1 MTTKRKK
8 TGMILLVSL
17 IVVAWLAVMVWVALQ
32 PERTEGSLG
41 IDDKTNHGAA
51 AITSVL
57 EEHSI
62 SVRPAQSMTQLES
75 ELRRNPDATVLF
87 HDKHQAMETASFERL
102 EELADLVP
110 ADQRVFAGVTASQ
123 QDYLVDGIDHTAN
136 MNFIDELAATDQCR
150 LDAAREAG
158 SISSIRQGVV
168 LTDDAQGCFRV
179 VDDSMGEQEHV
190 YAFAET
196 ANGSIVFADWRML
209 TNAGLYQNGT
219 ATLALWSLGR
229 ADSVIWF
236 QPDFQLDPDS
246 DGQLSP
252 VQLPDWARMG
262 IVWAVIATG
271 IWLLYRARRT
281 GPIIIEPLPAEV
293 PAAETTVGRG
303 RMYAKAKHHRHAL
316 TMLQQAS
323 RARLARLLQLGAQA
337 SSDAVLAETAKQ
349 LGRPLAELRQLYDP
363 PAGDISAQQF
373 VTWANQ
379 LHDLEHQVRH
389 RFTAPTKES

>member
-41 IDDKTNHGAA
+41 IDDKTSHGAA

-62 SVRPAQSMTQLES
+62 SVRPAQSVTQLES

>member
-41 IDDKTNHGAA
+41 IDDKTSHGAA

-57 EEHSI
+57 EEHGI
-62 SVRPAQSMTQLES
+62 SVRPAQSMTQLEF

-337 SSDAVLAETAKQ
+337 SPDAVLAETAKQ

>member
-41 IDDKTNHGAA
+41 IDDKTSHGAA

-62 SVRPAQSMTQLES
+62 SVRPAQSVTQLES

-150 LDAAREAG
+150 LGAAREAG

-168 LTDDAQGCFRV
+168 LTDDARGCFRV

>member
-41 IDDKTNHGAA
+41 IDDKTSHGAA

-62 SVRPAQSMTQLES
+62 SVRPAQSVTQLES

-179 VDDSMGEQEHV
+179 VDDSMGEPEHV

>member
-1 MTTKRKK
+1 MTTKPKK

-41 IDDKTNHGAA
+41 IDDKTSHGAA

-57 EEHSI
+57 EEHGI

-252 VQLPDWARMG
+252 VQLPDWVRMG

-337 SSDAVLAETAKQ
+337 SPDAVLAETAKQ